1 MTIFWILLPAK
12 RNALIKFIKTS
23 LTLTAEEMQRHLEPV
38 GSRPGI
44 MYGSWFL

>member
-12 RNALIKFIKTS
+12 RNALMELIKTS
-23 LTLTAEEMQRHLEPV
+23 LTLTAEELQRHLESV
-38 GSRPGI
+38 GGRPGI